1 MGEGAGVDVRG
12 LWERV
17 KVGREVMFWEEVYRK
32 TEEYKKKG
40 YRIRHGGLTKLL
52 EEERS
57 R

>member
-1 MGEGAGVDVRG
+1 MIEKGLESVR
-12 LWERV
+12 
-17 KVGREVMFWEEVYRK
+17 REVMFWEEVYRK
-32 TEEYKKKG
+32 TEEYKEKG